1 MSKHCILINGTMGVG
16 KTTVCKELMK
26 LLPASVF
33 LDGDWCWY
41 SHPFTVTEQTKQV
54 VMENIGFMLQN
65 FLKCPDYQNVI
76 FCWVMDQS
84 SILDEVIS
92 RIEPALGD
100 TSLFCITLTASPQAI
115 QEHLQ
120 KDIDA
125 QLREEDIIEHSLARL
140 ALYDKL
146 ATYKLDISNL
156 TPNQAA
162 KAIIQFIASKSQKTQ

>member
-1 MSKHCILINGTMGVG
+1 MKRLYVIGGTMGVG
-16 KTTVCKELMK
+16 KTTVCRRLARR
-26 LLPASVF
+26 LPNSAF

-146 ATYKLDISNL
+146 STYKLDISNL